1 MITWGVDLGV
11 RSLYVARLDDGDLS
25 LYSHHS
31 LKIHRQSRGAELQT
45 LQEWL
50 ADTLG
55 DGQVWIEEPP
65 LAGSRNLQTYLHL
78 SQVSGVV
85 GAVSGAQ
92 ANYAPVSSWK
102 KGTVGNGAAGKEL
115 VANWLRA
122 RFPRYHD
129 LCGGDQ
135 NLIDAT
141 CIALWGSV
149 DQSGPGFHARS
160 LRSA

>member
-11 RSLYVARLDDGDLS
+11 RSLYVARLEDGDLS

-31 LKIHRQSRGAELQT
+31 LQIHKQSRHKELKT
-45 LQEWL
+45 LHVWL
-50 ADTLG
+50 SDTVG
-55 DGQVWIEEPP
+55 EGQVWIEEPP
-65 LAGSRNLQTYLHL
+65 LAGARNIRTFLHL
-78 SQVSGVV
+78 SQVS
-85 GAVSGAQ
+85 AVAGLVEGSD
-92 ANYAPVSSWK
+92 YVEVSTWK

-122 RFPRYHD
+122 RFPRFHD

-135 NLIDAT
+135 NFIDAT

-149 DQSGPGFHARS
+149 DQSGPGLYARP